1 MTMILVL
8 NNTKR
13 IKKRDCVTVYNVIKT
28 HPIFKLTQGKLW
40 WSSAFSTGFLPEED
54 DKNMEITKK

>member
-1 MTMILVL
+1 MILVL

-28 HPIFKLTQGKLW
+28 HPIFKLTQGKL
-40 WSSAFSTGFLPEED
+40 
-54 DKNMEITKK
+54 